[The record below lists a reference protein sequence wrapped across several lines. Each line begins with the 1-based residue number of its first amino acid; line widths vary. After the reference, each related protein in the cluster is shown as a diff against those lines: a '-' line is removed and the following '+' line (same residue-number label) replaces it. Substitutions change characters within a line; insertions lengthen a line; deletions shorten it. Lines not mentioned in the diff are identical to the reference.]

1 MAAINTITDDSIQ
14 QPEIWLVMDG
24 QKVSLGGNIYLPGTV
39 LKAKLAELVEPNLEF
54 FKVRK
59 LTDPAMVCLDCN
71 KVFVGKTTV
80 VNTKFG
86 QIVKVAL
93 GPQDFEVLTNN
104 KNDKG
109 WVNLEIK
116 DKRDGG
122 KYIQLQGEMPQK
134 AMGVNDTDDGMPF

>member
-1 MAAINTITDDSIQ
+1 MAD
-14 QPEIWLVMDG
+14 
-24 QKVSLGGNIYLPGTV
+24 
-39 LKAKLAELVEPNLEF
+39 
-54 FKVRK
+54 
-59 LTDPAMVCLDCN
+59 
-71 KVFVGKTTV
+71 KVFVGKTSV
-80 VNTKFG
+80 VTTKYG

-122 KYIQLQGEMPQK
+122 KYIQLQGEMKPK
-134 AMGVNDTDDGMPF
+134 AAAVNDTDSGLPF

>member
-1 MAAINTITDDSIQ
+1 MAND
-14 QPEIWLVMDG
+14 
-24 QKVSLGGNIYLPGTV
+24 
-39 LKAKLAELVEPNLEF
+39 
-54 FKVRK
+54 
-59 LTDPAMVCLDCN
+59 
-71 KVFVGKTTV
+71 KVFVGKTSV

-93 GPQDFEVLTNN
+93 GPQDFEVLQNS

-122 KYIQLQGEMPQK
+122 KYIQLQGEMKPK
-134 AMGVNDTDDGMPF
+134 AVGVNDTDDGMPF

>member
-1 MAAINTITDDSIQ
+1 MTD
-14 QPEIWLVMDG
+14 
-24 QKVSLGGNIYLPGTV
+24 
-39 LKAKLAELVEPNLEF
+39 
-54 FKVRK
+54 
-59 LTDPAMVCLDCN
+59 

-86 QIVKVAL
+86 QIVKVAF
-93 GPQDFEVLTNN
+93 GPQDFEVLTNA

-122 KYIQLQGEMPQK
+122 KYIQLQGEMQPK
-134 AMGVNDTDDGMPF
+134 AAAVNDTDSDLPF

>member
-1 MAAINTITDDSIQ
+1 MAD
-14 QPEIWLVMDG
+14 
-24 QKVSLGGNIYLPGTV
+24 
-39 LKAKLAELVEPNLEF
+39 
-54 FKVRK
+54 
-59 LTDPAMVCLDCN
+59 

-93 GPQDFEVLTNN
+93 GPQDFEVLTNS

-122 KYIQLQGEMPQK
+122 KYIQIQGMYTDKPQ
-134 AMGVNDTDDGMPF
+134 AAAVNDTDDGLPF

>member
-1 MAAINTITDDSIQ
+1 MADKT
-14 QPEIWLVMDG
+14 
-24 QKVSLGGNIYLPGTV
+24 
-39 LKAKLAELVEPNLEF
+39 
-54 FKVRK
+54 
-59 LTDPAMVCLDCN
+59 
-71 KVFVGKTTV
+71 FVGKTTV

-122 KYIQLQGEMPQK
+122 KYIQLQGEYTGKPQP
-134 AMGVNDTDDGMPF
+134 AVNDSDTDGLPF

>member
-1 MAAINTITDDSIQ
+1 MAD
-14 QPEIWLVMDG
+14 
-24 QKVSLGGNIYLPGTV
+24 
-39 LKAKLAELVEPNLEF
+39 
-54 FKVRK
+54 
-59 LTDPAMVCLDCN
+59 

-93 GPQDFEVLTNN
+93 GPQDFEVLTNS

-122 KYIQLQGEMPQK
+122 KYIQIQGAYTDKPQ
-134 AMGVNDTDDGMPF
+134 AAAVNDTDDGLPF